1 MSQIETLKVFH
12 SMGLIQ
18 NIVLKKDLTLHIIQE
33 AKFEPNNLKFQV
45 EYMVSRYKDLYKI
58 DATGKNVQVYANITS
73 HRKIPKSNFRIPS
86 HIGLGNDPFNSPS
99 NGVQVGDFFWLFGG
113 YYHCDRIP
121 EMPEDVNNLLIIWIV
136 LKYLNFESL

>member
-18 NIVLKKDLTLHIIQE
+18 NIVLKKDMTLHIIQE
-33 AKFEPNNLKFQV
+33 AKFEPHNPKFQV
-45 EYMVSRYKDLYKI
+45 EYLVSRYKDLYRI

-73 HRKIPKSNFRIPS
+73 HRKIPKSYLQTPS
-86 HIGLGNDPFNSPS
+86 HIGLGNDVFNSAS

-113 YYHCDRIP
+113 YYYCEIQLS
-121 EMPEDVNNLLIIWIV
+121 ENVNNLVIFWIV
-136 LKYLNFESL
+136 LKI

>member
-33 AKFEPNNLKFQV
+33 AKFEPHNPKSQV

-73 HRKIPKSNFRIPS
+73 HRKIPKGYLQIPS
-86 HIGLGNDPFNSPS
+86 HIGLGNNIPFNSAS
-99 NGVQVGDFFWLFGG
+99 NGVQVGYFFG
-113 YYHCDRIP
+113 YL
-121 EMPEDVNNLLIIWIV
+121 EAIIIV
-136 LKYLNFESL
+136 LKFLRCQKM

>member
-18 NIVLKKDLTLHIIQE
+18 NFVLKTDLTLYIIQE
-33 AKFEPNNLKFQV
+33 AKFKPHNPKFQV

-73 HRKIPKSNFRIPS
+73 HRIIPKSNFQIRS

-99 NGVQVGDFFWLFGG
+99 NGVQVGEFFWLFGG
-113 YYHCDRIP
+113 YHHCDR
-121 EMPEDVNNLLIIWIV
+121 MPENVNNLLIFWIV
-136 LKYLNFESL
+136 LKI